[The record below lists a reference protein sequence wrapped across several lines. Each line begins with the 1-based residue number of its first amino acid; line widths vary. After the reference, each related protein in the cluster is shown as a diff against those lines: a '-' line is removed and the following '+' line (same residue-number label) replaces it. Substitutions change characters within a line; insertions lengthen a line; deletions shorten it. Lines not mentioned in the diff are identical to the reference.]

1 MFLVSRRP
9 DRRIFKTMLGIERV
23 GRKSARCRFLSCL
36 VSGPLAPLRSILLFG
51 VAGAALL
58 AAVGDAGAAQL
69 YWNTNAGTTNGYNKV
84 GKWLTGTNV
93 SSGTAP
99 TAADTVNISAGSAA
113 LAAPG
118 VADTVNLNGTGLF
131 DIGHNGVLNA
141 ST

>member
-1 MFLVSRRP
+1 
-9 DRRIFKTMLGIERV
+9 MLGFERV
-23 GRKSARCRFLSCL
+23 GRKSARCRISSCL
-36 VSGPLAPLRSILLFG
+36 DSGPLPRLRTLLLFG
-51 VAGAALL
+51 VTGAALL

-69 YWNTNAGTTNGYNKV
+69 YWNTNAGTANGYNKL
-84 GKWLTGTNV
+84 GNWLTGANV

-141 ST
+141 STLNIRGGEFNASS